1 MKKWLVVALLAFAA
15 ALAYVAAGPLLT
27 INAIRGAIE
36 RNDTAELARHVDF
49 PILRTNL
56 RAQVDDYLVRKAG
69 ADAQANPFGAIA
81 LRIAGAAAGGVVD
94 VLATPA
100 GIGFVLEGRGT
111 WHRISGGGISPSDTY
126 AHVPP
131 DDLLADAEYRFESP
145 SRFTATVRNRD
156 GAPVVFV
163 LTREGVRW
171 RVTDVRLPL
180 RALDPVEPLPAQGAE

>member
-1 MKKWLVVALLAFAA
+1 MKKWLALSLVALLA
-15 ALAYVAAGPLLT
+15 LAGYVVAGPFLT
-27 INAIRGAIE
+27 IDAIRDAIE

-49 PILRTNL
+49 PALRANL
-56 RAQVDDYLVRKAG
+56 RGQVEDHLVRKAG
-69 ADAQANPFGAIA
+69 ADMQADLLGAIA
-81 LRIAGAAAGGVVD
+81 LRVAGVAAGGVVD

-100 GIGFVLEGRGT
+100 GIGFVLEGRSV
-111 WHRISGGGISPSDTY
+111 WHRISGGGVSPSDTW

-131 DDLLADAEYRFESP
+131 DDLLANADYRYESP

-163 LTREGVRW
+163 LTRDGLRW

-180 RALDPVEPLPAQGAE
+180 RALDPTEPQPASRPG

>member
-1 MKKWLVVALLAFAA
+1 MKKWLAIALLAFAA
-15 ALAYVAAGPLLT
+15 AFAYLAAGPFLT
-27 INAIRGAIE
+27 INAIRQAIE
-36 RNDTAELARHVDF
+36 RNDTAALSQHVDF
-49 PILRTNL
+49 PALRANL

-69 ADAQANPFGAIA
+69 ADVQASPFGALA
-81 LRIAGAAAGGVVD
+81 LRIAGAASGGIVD
-94 VLATPA
+94 ALATPA
-100 GIGFVLEGRGT
+100 GIGLVLQGRSA
-111 WHRISGGGISPSDTY
+111 WHRISGDGISSADTY

-131 DDLLADAEYRFESP
+131 GDLLSEAQYRYESP

-180 RALDPVEPLPAQGAE
+180 RALDPTLPPAPQG

>member
-1 MKKWLVVALLAFAA
+1 MKKWLVIALLAFAA
-15 ALAYVAAGPLLT
+15 ALAYVAAGPFLT

-49 PILRTNL
+49 PALRANL
-56 RAQVDDYLVRKAG
+56 RAQVDDHLVRRAG
-69 ADAQANPFGAIA
+69 PDAQASALGAIA
-81 LRIAGAAAGGVVD
+81 LRIAGAASGGIVD

-100 GIGFVLEGRGT
+100 GIGLVLEGRHA
-111 WHRISGGGISPSDTY
+111 WHRISGGGISRSDRW

-131 DDLLADAEYRFESP
+131 EDPLRDAEYRFESP
-145 SRFTATVRNRD
+145 SRFTATVRDRD

-163 LTREGVRW
+163 LTRDGVRW

-180 RALDPVEPLPAQGAE
+180 PELVPADPAGMGHTG